1 MKKMKNLFMVAV
13 AIVLFAACDK
23 EGDQVKLIGGTS
35 DITLSISSTA
45 DLTLTKAQEN
55 FSSLQFQWT
64 NPGYKF
70 SNGVNTQDVTY
81 TLQIDRDGGDFTGAK
96 VVGLEYK
103 SALSASF
110 KVRELNTAL
119 AGLELPDGPL
129 NTFQFRVRSVLP
141 GSNAPLFSNIVKMKI
156 ATYLDVVFTPPA
168 NLYITGAATP
178 NNWMAGGDAEVVSQR
193 FVKINPFTFVLNS
206 IQINGGKEFL
216 FVPVYGNWDNKF
228 GFTGDGAKNNTA
240 GDTFKPG
247 GNNFLAP
254 AASKAYK
261 ITVNFKTGKYTFE

>member
-1 MKKMKNLFMVAV
+1 MMKMKKLFMVAV

-64 NPGYKF
+64 NPGYRF

-119 AGLELPDGPL
+119 AGLELPDGTL

-141 GSNAPLFSNIVKMKI
+141 GNNSPLFSNILKMKV
-156 ATYLDVVFTPPA
+156 ATYLDVVFPVPA

-178 NNWMAGGDAEVVSQR
+178 ASWMGGGDAENVSQK
-193 FVKINPFTFVLNS
+193 FTKVNTFTFVINS
-206 IQINGGKEFL
+206 LQINANSGFL
-216 FVPVYGNWDNKF
+216 FVPVYGNWDNKY
-228 GFTGDGAKNNTA
+228 GFTGKKEENNPA

-247 GNNFLAP
+247 GEDFRSP
-254 AASKAYK
+254 GVSRAYK